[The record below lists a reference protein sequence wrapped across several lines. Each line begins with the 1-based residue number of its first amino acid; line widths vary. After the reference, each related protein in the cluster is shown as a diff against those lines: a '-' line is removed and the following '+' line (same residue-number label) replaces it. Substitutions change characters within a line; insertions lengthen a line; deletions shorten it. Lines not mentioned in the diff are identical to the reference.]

1 MLEKMLA
8 GRKKKKQQGLVGGFT
23 VIAMFAQLFL
33 SKLAF
38 LAGAAFIISKIALI
52 ISLIVCSPL

>member
-8 GRKKKKQQGLVGGFT
+8 GRKKKKQQQGLVGGFT

-52 ISLIVCSPL
+52 ISLIVC